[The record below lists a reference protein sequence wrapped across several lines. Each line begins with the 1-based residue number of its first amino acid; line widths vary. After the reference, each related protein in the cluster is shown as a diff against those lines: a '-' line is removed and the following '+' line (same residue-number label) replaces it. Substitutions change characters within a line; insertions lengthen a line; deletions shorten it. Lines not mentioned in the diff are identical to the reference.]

1 MRVLFGIV
9 LGSVLTVGGAYLY
22 DARHTSAEAATTGT
36 AIHRP
41 LVNWDVV
48 GRKWDRLT
56 HRVRAEWGRIA
67 G

>member
-9 LGSVLTVGGAYLY
+9 LGGILTVGGAYLY
-22 DARHTSAEAATTGT
+22 DSHNALAAADAPATVQ
-36 AIHRP
+36 RP

-48 GRKWDRLT
+48 GVKWDSLT
-56 HRVRAEWGRIA
+56 ERARAEWTRVA